1 MNSVPITLVIE
12 QIPTY
17 PDPLQPAYDAIR
29 TGSAPWAGQ
38 ILLGFVVLVVLAFMF
53 LTKAASEK

>member
-1 MNSVPITLVIE
+1 VIE